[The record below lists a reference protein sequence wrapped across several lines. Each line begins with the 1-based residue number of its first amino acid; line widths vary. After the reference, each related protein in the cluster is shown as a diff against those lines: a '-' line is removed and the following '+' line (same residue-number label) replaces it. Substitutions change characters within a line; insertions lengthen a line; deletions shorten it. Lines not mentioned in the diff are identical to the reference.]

1 MEYSYPIDVDW
12 TQEEILQVI
21 EFFNHIE
28 DAYESS
34 TDKEQFKRVYKNF
47 KKIVPGKS
55 DENNIY
61 KEFKEVSGYD
71 GYKAVKAL
79 NENNEESNITIK

>member
-12 TQEEILQVI
+12 SQEEMIQVI

-28 DAYESS
+28 NAYEDK
-34 TDKEQFKRVYKNF
+34 TDKDQFANAYKNF

-61 KEFKEVSGYD
+61 KEFKEASGYD
-71 GYKAVKAL
+71 GYKAVKTL
-79 NENNEESNITIK
+79 KENKDSSHISIK

>member
-12 TQEEILQVI
+12 TQEEMIQVI
-21 EFFNHIE
+21 EFYNHIE

-34 TDKEQFKRVYKNF
+34 TNKEQFNQAYKNF

-55 DENNIY
+55 DENNFY

-71 GYKAVKAL
+71 GYKAVKVL
-79 NENNEESNITIK
+79 KENNGQSTISVK

>member
-12 TQEEILQVI
+12 SQEEIVQVV

-28 DAYESS
+28 SAYETSVKKS
-34 TDKEQFKRVYKNF
+34 EFERSYKNF

-61 KEFKEVSGYD
+61 KEFKEASGYD

-79 NENNEESNITIK
+79 KDSQDGSNITVK

>member
-1 MEYSYPIDVDW
+1 MEYAYPIDIDW
-12 TQEEILQVI
+12 TQEEMVQVI
-21 EFFNHIE
+21 EFFNCIE
-28 DAYESS
+28 AAYETNVSRE
-34 TDKEQFKRVYKNF
+34 KFLMAYKNF

-61 KEFKEVSGYD
+61 KEFKDISGYD

-79 NENNEESNITIK
+79 KESENNQNISIK

>member
-12 TQEEILQVI
+12 TQEEMIQVI
-21 EFFNHIE
+21 EFYNHIE

-34 TDKEQFKRVYKNF
+34 TNKEQFNQAYKNF

-55 DENNIY
+55 DENNFY

-79 NENNEESNITIK
+79 KENNGQSTISVK

>member
-12 TQEEILQVI
+12 TQEEIIQVI
-21 EFFNHIE
+21 EFYNHIE
-28 DAYESS
+28 NAYESS
-34 TDKEQFKRVYKNF
+34 TNKEQFNQAYNNF

-55 DENNIY
+55 DENNFY

-79 NENNEESNITIK
+79 KENKEQSTISVK